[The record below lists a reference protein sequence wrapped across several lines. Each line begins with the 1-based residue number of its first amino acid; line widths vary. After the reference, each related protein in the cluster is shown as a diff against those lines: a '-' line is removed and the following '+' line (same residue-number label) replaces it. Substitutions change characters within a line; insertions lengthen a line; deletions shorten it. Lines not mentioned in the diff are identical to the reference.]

1 MRRRLVFQPA
11 QDRNRGW
18 YQLNGTKTGIS
29 ILLAVFVVTGVG
41 MQLGALQTSMLACA
55 FSDEVAYE
63 GAQGC
68 FDDPFENDNPASPA
82 SFPLREWD
90 PLSRP
95 IITYSLLSR
104 LASIQNS
111 HQLLTLRC

>member
-1 MRRRLVFQPA
+1 MFQPA

-18 YQLNGTKTGIS
+18 YLLNRTKTGIS

-41 MQLGALQTSMLACA
+41 MPLGALQTSMIAGA

-68 FDDPFENDNPASPA
+68 FDDPFENDDPASLSSLP
-82 SFPLREWD
+82 SRERD
-90 PLSRP
+90 PLDRAVTP
-95 IITYSLLSR
+95 YSLLSP
-104 LASIQNS
+104 LASIRNS
-111 HQLLTLRC
+111 QALPFALRC